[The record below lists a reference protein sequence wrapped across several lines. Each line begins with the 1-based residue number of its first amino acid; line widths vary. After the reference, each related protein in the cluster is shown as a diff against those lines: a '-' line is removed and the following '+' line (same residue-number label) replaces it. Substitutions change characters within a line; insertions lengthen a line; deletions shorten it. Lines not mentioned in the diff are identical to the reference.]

1 MNNSSANIKSAVSIQ
16 GNITQERGMRGSWI
30 IVDDGSGAILV
41 DLEPNNF
48 TIPLNQVGNTA
59 QVYGN
64 VTLVEGKNKLKFV
77 PGSPYIIGK
86 KVEIS
91 GKIKQPLVLTG

>member
-1 MNNSSANIKSAVSIQ
+1 
-16 GNITQERGMRGSWI
+16 MRGCWI

-64 VTLVEGKNKLKFV
+64 VTLVEGKKKLKFV

-91 GKIKQPLVLTG
+91 GEIKQLLVLTG